1 MNINIYK
8 KAVYGIT
15 KWYVRDE
22 SQAKAIST
30 LTGNK
35 TISDYDMRA
44 LESLGFMF
52 TEVIAP

>member
-35 TISDYDMRA
+35 TISDYEMKA
-44 LESLGFMF
+44 LEVLGFTF

>member
-8 KAVYGIT
+8 KVVYGIT